1 MANYLRD
8 AIRYQQEM
16 EEANRPVT
24 VNSLMARQF
33 AAQRQNMTQPT
44 SVMDPRYPAWK
55 RAQDQADQFLMGADI
70 AGSVASLLGPT
81 LKGAAMA
88 GRALAPKAADMA
100 EGYMA
105 HTGLLQS
112 ATDWKGSPLV
122 KMFPSGKA
130 GHLTDD
136 VNMFIRELPTGKLEI
151 ERSLPWGVQANP
163 FKMQGD
169 NLEDLI
175 ASATA
180 KASKSDTAKAAYEA
194 KKHRES
200 LLGRLQEKYGDNFT
214 VSNSERSASQY
225 ITHTPSGT
233 KIRVSDHDLP
243 LGYVQPDID
252 LRSGQTVANQLA
264 EIMKALK

>member
-1 MANYLRD
+1 MA
-8 AIRYQQEM
+8 AKF
-16 EEANRPVT
+16 AN
-24 VNSLMARQF
+24 
-33 AAQRQNMTQPT
+33 QRANVTQPT
-44 SVMDPRYPAWK
+44 SVMDERYPAWK
-55 RAQDQADQFLMGADI
+55 KAQDQADQFLLGADI
-70 AGSVASLLGPT
+70 AGSVAPMFGPT

-88 GRALAPKAADMA
+88 GRALAPKAADIA

-105 HTGLLQS
+105 QTGLLQS

-151 ERSLPWGVQANP
+151 ERSLPWGVKANP

-180 KASKSDTAKAAYEA
+180 KASKSDTAKSAYEA
-194 KKHRES
+194 KKHSES
-200 LLGRLQEKYGDNFT
+200 LLGKLQATYGDNFT
-214 VSNSERSASQY
+214 VSNSERSGSQY

-252 LRSGQTVANQLA
+252 LRNRLTVADQFA
-264 EIMKALK
+264 EIVKTLGN